1 MAVQK
6 RETTEQR
13 MKTNKK
19 NLRKENQR
27 IQFYHPVVAKVCA

>member
-19 NLRKENQR
+19 NPRKENQR